1 MNIMK
6 VKKYEV
12 KDEDELLSLLDED
25 LDKFK
30 GWEGPI
36 ETHLKSVRY
45 PPKKAKVTIR
55 AKNK

>member
-1 MNIMK
+1 MK
-6 VKKYEV
+6 VKKYEA

-25 LDKFK
+25 SDKFI

-36 ETHLKSVRY
+36 ETHLRSVRF
-45 PPKKAKVTIR
+45 PPKKLKGTIR